1 MGNYDCTS
9 KKNLCMTLTMSLKE
23 NTNINTM

>member
-1 MGNYDCTS
+1 MGNYDYTC
-9 KKNLCMTLTMSLKE
+9 KKNFCMTLTMSLKE

>member
-1 MGNYDCTS
+1 MGDYDCTS
-9 KKNLCMTLTMSLKE
+9 KKNLCMTLTMSLRE